1 MLGAVEYE
9 RIPARLRGRLRR
21 HHRRRVGGD
30 PLGTVLGGLA
40 VEAFGVQ
47 ATLIGIGAAVAV
59 TSYGFFNAA
68 FREMDTEGEPVPQS
82 RS

>member
-1 MLGAVEYE
+1 MVFGA
-9 RIPARLRGRLRR
+9 ITAGA
-21 HHRRRVGGD
+21 GAAI

-47 ATLIGIGAAVAV
+47 ATLFGIGAAYVAV

-68 FREMDTEGEPVPQS
+68 FREILDREAEPVPQVA
-82 RS
+82 